1 MVIKIG
7 YVSQFAP
14 NDRRASSGTNY
25 KVVEQLSK
33 YGEIIWL
40 PIKTPKIYRIFEL
53 ASKVF
58 ARLFHKQ
65 IYFLYTKLGCILFAR
80 FQNIA
85 SQLNKCDIVFA
96 FFNAAPFLTI
106 STSKPIIY
114 LTDATF
120 PSMIDYYP
128 PFYNLFHFNRQ
139 QGCILEENLFHKF
152 SAIICAS
159 DWAKKSVINDLN
171 QNRGK
176 VHCIEF
182 GANLDDQDILERT
195 FDYIDHLH
203 ILFLGVNW
211 ERKGGDIALKT
222 CKLLNDN
229 GIKTTLHIIGIKKLN
244 DEVSKLSFVDNIG
257 FLNKNIPQEYKLLLN
272 TISFCHCLLLPTNAE
287 CAGIAFA
294 EASAYG
300 LPVFTYNTGGISNYV
315 IDGENGYALPI
326 NSTELDFYRKIEYCL
341 KTGTLKE
348 LSVKGPALYRN
359 RLNWN
364 HWGGEVHHLIKSL
377 LKQN

>member
-1 MVIKIG
+1 MG
-7 YVSQFAP
+7 
-14 NDRRASSGTNY
+14 
-25 KVVEQLSK
+25 
-33 YGEIIWL
+33 
-40 PIKTPKIYRIFEL
+40 
-53 ASKVF
+53 
-58 ARLFHKQ
+58 
-65 IYFLYTKLGCILFAR
+65 
-80 FQNIA
+80 
-85 SQLNKCDIVFA
+85 
-96 FFNAAPFLTI
+96 
-106 STSKPIIY
+106 
-114 LTDATF
+114 
-120 PSMIDYYP
+120 
-128 PFYNLFHFNRQ
+128 
-139 QGCILEENLFHKF
+139 
-152 SAIICAS
+152 
-159 DWAKKSVINDLN
+159 AK
-171 QNRGK
+171 R
-176 VHCIEF
+176 
-182 GANLDDQDILERT
+182 
-195 FDYIDHLH
+195 
-203 ILFLGVNW
+203 
-211 ERKGGDIALKT
+211 GDIALKT